1 MTPSRESLPRGRNS
15 SRRPSE
21 DAALRRP
28 KGDELFIAEYL
39 DHLRVE
45 RGLAENSLVA
55 YGHDLARLAA
65 YARERRRSVL
75 DLRQRD
81 LTDFISRLR
90 EGGLSARSTARAVH
104 ALRGMYRF
112 GLREGRIAVDPME
125 NLKAPRSFQALPRYL
140 TSAQVDA
147 LLAAPDVATPL
158 GLRDRAI
165 LEVLYA
171 TGLRV
176 SELIGLRPTDLDL
189 EVGVLTCFGKGRK
202 ERLVPLGRTARKWVR
217 RYLDEVRAVRRKR
230 PPGPELFLSNRGGR
244 LSRMGLWGLVRRHA
258 VAAGVERTLTPHVLR
273 HSFATHLLERGADLR
288 ALQAMLGHADIST
301 TQIYTHVTRERLRK
315 VYDQYHPRA

>member
-1 MTPSRESLPRGRNS
+1 MNATL
-15 SRRPSE
+15 
-21 DAALRRP
+21 ARP
-28 KGDELFIAEYL
+28 KGEPFIEEYL

-65 YARERRRSVL
+65 YARERRRNVL
-75 DLRQRD
+75 DLRQGD

-112 GLREGRIAVDPME
+112 GLREGRITVDPME
-125 NLKAPRSFQALPRYL
+125 NLKAPRSSQALPRYL
-140 TSAQVDA
+140 TSAQVDT

-176 SELIGLRPTDLDL
+176 SELIGLRPLDLDL

-202 ERLVPLGRTARKWVR
+202 ERLVPLGRTARKWVE
-217 RYLDEVRAVRRKR
+217 RYLSEVRDRLGSQGTA
-230 PPGPELFLSNRGGR
+230 GPELFLNQRGGR
-244 LSRMGLWGLVRRHA
+244 LSRMGLWGIVRRHA
-258 VAAGVERTLTPHVLR
+258 VTAGVERTLTPHVLR